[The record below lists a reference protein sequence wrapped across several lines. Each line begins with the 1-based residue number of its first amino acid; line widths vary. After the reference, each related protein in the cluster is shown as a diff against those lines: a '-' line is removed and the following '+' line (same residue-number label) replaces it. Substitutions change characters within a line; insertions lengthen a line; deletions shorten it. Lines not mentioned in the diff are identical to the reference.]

1 MASSYN
7 ENFIISG
14 GGNIAPFSCKVFCA
28 WDYGISNQETARIKM
43 KSFAQDMLVI

>member
-14 GGNIAPFSCKVFCA
+14 GDNIAPFCFVL
-28 WDYGISNQETARIKM
+28 GIMEFQIK
-43 KSFAQDMLVI
+43 KPLELK